1 MKTYN
6 EEIDKNINE
15 IELFLLVLLTLTKHI
30 SQIVYLVDNDIK
42 DKRQIQ
48 SLSNSLLS
56 LIDLSIVPF
65 INKNNL
71 KIALV
76 YNDFRSKIEKD
87 FLIEDL
93 EELKDFNNYIYKKL
107 KVA

>member
-1 MKTYN
+1 MKNYSK
-6 EEIDKNINE
+6 EIDKNINE

>member
-1 MKTYN
+1 MKTYS